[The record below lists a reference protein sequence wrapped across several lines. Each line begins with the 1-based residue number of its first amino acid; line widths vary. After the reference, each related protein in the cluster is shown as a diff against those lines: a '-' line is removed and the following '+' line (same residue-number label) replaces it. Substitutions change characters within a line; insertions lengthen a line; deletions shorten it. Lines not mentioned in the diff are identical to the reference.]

1 MFMTSSPIWF
11 YSRPY
16 TPNIRN
22 NIRHL
27 NHNDSSGK
35 FQYRV
40 ALPDEGQVET
50 YHVCK
55 NEEAMLKGRTKNE
68 GNGDVRTLKRK
79 LTPIT
84 VTFFILETVVC
95 LSIPCIIEKVGESLS
110 LLRLCNARFD

>member
-1 MFMTSSPIWF
+1 MFMTASPIWF

-16 TPNIRN
+16 TPNITN

-35 FQYRV
+35 FHYRV

-55 NEEAMLKGRTKNE
+55 NEEVMLKGRTKDGGKWGCENF
-68 GNGDVRTLKRK
+68 KAK
-79 LTPIT
+79 LNPHHGY
-84 VTFFILETVVC
+84 FFVYW
-95 LSIPCIIEKVGESLS
+95 KQ
-110 LLRLCNARFD
+110 LCA

>member
-1 MFMTSSPIWF
+1 MFIKSSPIWF

-16 TPNIRN
+16 TPNITN

-35 FQYRV
+35 FHYTV
-40 ALPDEGQVET
+40 ALPGEGQAET

-68 GNGDVRTLKRK
+68 GNGDVRTLKRI
-79 LTPIT
+79 LTPT
-84 VTFFILETVVC
+84 VVTFCILETVVC
-95 LSIPCIIEKVGESLS
+95 LSIPYIIKKVGKSLS
-110 LLRLCNARFD
+110 LLGLCYARFD

>member
-16 TPNIRN
+16 TPNITN

-35 FQYRV
+35 FHYRV

-55 NEEAMLKGRTKNE
+55 NEEAMLKGRTKVE
-68 GNGDVRTLKRK
+68 GNGDVRTLKRN
-79 LTPIT
+79 LTPIM
-84 VTFFILETVVC
+84 VTFLYIGNSCVPEYSLYNQE
-95 LSIPCIIEKVGESLS
+95 SREKSFFVTSL
-110 LLRLCNARFD
+110 

>member
-84 VTFFILETVVC
+84 VTFLYIGNSCVPEYSLYNR
-95 LSIPCIIEKVGESLS
+95 ESRGKSFFVTS
-110 LLRLCNARFD
+110 L